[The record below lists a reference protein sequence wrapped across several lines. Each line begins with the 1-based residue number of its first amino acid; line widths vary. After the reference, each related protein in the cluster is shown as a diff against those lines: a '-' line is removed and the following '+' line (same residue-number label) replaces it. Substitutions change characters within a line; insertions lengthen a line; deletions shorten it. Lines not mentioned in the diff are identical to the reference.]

1 MGHVCTGGAP
11 MPAIVVGHD
20 FSQNVIFEAISVLSA
35 NRSPA
40 SVPGRRQGYPWVV
53 ETSWR
58 SITRGTA
65 SKNCFFTRFLVR
77 GRTNSLPCGELCT
90 RQRYGEYTTQKVQI
104 LILEAI
110 SALAAARPPPPA
122 LGRRQGY
129 SWPMETSWR
138 SITLVTASR
147 N

>member
-1 MGHVCTGGAP
+1 MG
-11 MPAIVVGHD
+11 VGHN

-77 GRTNSLPCGELCT
+77 GGQIPFLVMNCAHVSGTANILP
-90 RQRYGEYTTQKVQI
+90 K
-104 LILEAI
+104 
-110 SALAAARPPPPA
+110 
-122 LGRRQGY
+122 
-129 SWPMETSWR
+129 
-138 SITLVTASR
+138 
-147 N
+147 